1 MSPLVKLE
9 AITKVYWMGEV
20 EVQAL
25 RGVSLELS
33 RGEMVAIMGASGSGK
48 STTLNVI
55 GTLDRPTAGRYLL
68 DDEPVEE
75 LDEVELARLRNRKI
89 GFVFQSF
96 NLLPRDSALANVE
109 LPMVYAGVRP
119 ADRRERAARA
129 LARVGLADRS
139 HHLSGGQQQRV
150 AIARAIVNEPPLLLA
165 DEPTGALD
173 SATTQQVMELFCAL
187 HAQGMTVIVV
197 THDASIAA
205 YATRVVTFRD
215 GAIVEDTGPRG
226 RRADVPAPPLG
237 PSSSV
242 PGPSSSV
249 PGPSSSVPGP
259 SSSVPG
265 PSSSVPGPSSSVPGP
280 SSSVPGPSSSVPGPS
295 SSVPGP
301 SSSVPGPA
309 SSPPGR
315 GSAPP
320 GGRS

>member
-1 MSPLVKLE
+1 MLLRFAYASARPPAFAARWPERRERRTLVRHARVRRTGLARVAAVPRTARRPPPRTLMSALVKLD

-55 GTLDRPTAGRYLL
+55 GTLDRPTGGRYLL

-75 LDEVELARLRNRKI
+75 LDEVELAQLRNRKI

-96 NLLPRDSALANVE
+96 NLLPRDTALANVE

-119 ADRRERAARA
+119 ADRRARAARA
-129 LARVGLADRS
+129 LARVGLEDRA
-139 HHLSGGQQQRV
+139 HHLPNQLSGGQQQRV

-173 SATTQQVMELFCAL
+173 SATTGQVMELFCAL
-187 HAQGMTVIVV
+187 HAQGMTVVVV
-197 THDASIAA
+197 THDRSIAD

-226 RRADVPAPPLG
+226 RRVDVPPP
-237 PSSSV
+237 V
-242 PGPSSSV
+242 PGPSSSP
-249 PGPSSSVPGP
+249 PGPSSS
-259 SSSVPG
+259 
-265 PSSSVPGPSSSVPGP
+265 
-280 SSSVPGPSSSVPGPS
+280 
-295 SSVPGP
+295 
-301 SSSVPGPA
+301 
-309 SSPPGR
+309 
-315 GSAPP
+315 PP
-320 GGRS
+320 GGLS

>member
-1 MSPLVKLE
+1 MAPLVKLE
-9 AITKVYWMGEV
+9 AITKTYWMGEV

-55 GTLDRPTAGRYLL
+55 GTLDRPTGGRYLL

-119 ADRRERAARA
+119 SERRERAARA
-129 LARVGLADRS
+129 LARVGLDDRA
-139 HHLSGGQQQRV
+139 HHLPNQLSGGQQQRV

-173 SATTQQVMELFCAL
+173 SATTRQVMELFCAL

-197 THDASIAA
+197 THDPSIAA
-205 YATRVVTFRD
+205 YATRVITFRD

-226 RRADVPAPPLG
+226 RRAEVLAPQPDTATPSG
-237 PSSSV
+237 PPPPS
-242 PGPSSSV
+242 GP
-249 PGPSSSVPGP
+249 PSP
-259 SSSVPG
+259 SG
-265 PSSSVPGPSSSVPGP
+265 G
-280 SSSVPGPSSSVPGPS
+280 
-295 SSVPGP
+295 
-301 SSSVPGPA
+301 A
-309 SSPPGR
+309 S
-315 GSAPP
+315 
-320 GGRS
+320 